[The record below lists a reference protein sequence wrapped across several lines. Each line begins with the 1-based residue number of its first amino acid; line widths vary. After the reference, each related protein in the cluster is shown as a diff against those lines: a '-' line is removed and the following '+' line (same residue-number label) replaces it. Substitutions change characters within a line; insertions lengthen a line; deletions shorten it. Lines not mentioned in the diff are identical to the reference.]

1 MTTLVLCLDR
11 NGEISRGTGAEF
23 PVTGWEAVRS
33 LVVDLGLA
41 DPESSSVN
49 TVLESLRV
57 TRKLQADGDD
67 AAVAVISGGT
77 DSVVSA
83 DRSVAQQLDAVI
95 TACEPDAAVLIVDSA
110 EDERL
115 VPIVESRIP
124 VDSVDR
130 VVVRQAHDIES
141 TYYLLKQ
148 FLADEELRQ
157 TTLVPLGMA
166 LVVFPVLAYLASV
179 AFAAATIVTVIGL
192 FLLFKGFRLE
202 EHLEALARQL
212 RQALYSGN
220 VSVVTYVVAAGL
232 LLLGVSVGLL
242 GLSDPTLGD
251 EPALLAT
258 QFTYDS
264 IPWLVASGLTATMG
278 RLLDNVIATD
288 EPVRMSFINLPFFIL
303 GVGVII
309 RGFTGYFLELANA
322 TPPAVLPAVV
332 IGPISVES
340 IRLDPGQR
348 LAAAVG
354 AGVAIA
360 FVGVRVASYLG
371 SLYFETADVT
381 GE

>member
-11 NGEISRGTGAEF
+11 TGEISQGADADF
-23 PVTGWEAVRS
+23 PVTGWETVRS

-57 TRKLQADGDD
+57 TQQLRADGD
-67 AAVAVISGGT
+67 AAEVAVISGRT
-77 DSVVSA
+77 ESVVGA
-83 DRSVAQQLDAVI
+83 DRSVADQLDSILEA
-95 TACEPDAAVLIVDSA
+95 TDPDAAVLIVDSA
-110 EDERL
+110 EDEQL

-130 VVVRQAHDIES
+130 VVVRQAHDLES

-166 LVVFPVLAYLASV
+166 LVVFPVLAYLASA

-202 EHLEALARQL
+202 RHFEALSRQL

-232 LLLGVSVGLL
+232 LLLGISFGLFS
-242 GLSDPTLGD
+242 LSDPALSED
-251 EPALLAT
+251 PAVLAT
-258 QFTYDS
+258 QFTYES
-264 IPWLVASGLTATMG
+264 IPWIVASGLTATVG
-278 RLLDNVIATD
+278 RLLDNLIATD
-288 EPVRMSFINLPFFIL
+288 EPVRMSVLNLPFFIIA
-303 GVGVII
+303 VGVVI
-309 RGFTGYFLELANA
+309 RGFAGYFLELSDV
-322 TPPAVLPAVV
+322 TGPAVLPAIV

-340 IRLDPGQR
+340 ILLEPGQR
-348 LAAAVG
+348 LAAAVVT
-354 AGVAIA
+354 AVVIA
-360 FVGVRVASYLG
+360 TVGVRVASYLG
-371 SLYFETADVT
+371 SLYLETADVT
-381 GE
+381 QD